1 MHFNTPV
8 QPRIWNFCSF
18 PFRSM
23 AYTWIK
29 HIRSVC
35 TRCVIERTEYLLPS
49 PRHVTRLML
58 RLLAVLPP
66 FSRKGSR
73 IRVFAQVASRP
84 TSDYVY
90 SCTST
95 KYILSSSD
103 VLRMIPN
110 CWVIAVPTVVTRL
123 RVAYSRVHNF
133 CPVTRSCRNT
143 FDIRLVISSINSISL
158 FISFSNSA
166 LQS

>member
-1 MHFNTPV
+1 
-8 QPRIWNFCSF
+8 
-18 PFRSM
+18 
-23 AYTWIK
+23 
-29 HIRSVC
+29 
-35 TRCVIERTEYLLPS
+35 
-49 PRHVTRLML
+49 ML

-90 SCTST
+90 SCTLT

-110 CWVIAVPTVVTRL
+110 CWVIAALTFAKVVTGLRAAYPSSRVYNLCSVTRL
-123 RVAYSRVHNF
+123 S
-133 CPVTRSCRNT
+133 RNT
-143 FDIRLVISSINSISL
+143 FDIYRIICRINFTFIFNNFYTVTVAKSISITFL
-158 FISFSNSA
+158 
-166 LQS
+166 